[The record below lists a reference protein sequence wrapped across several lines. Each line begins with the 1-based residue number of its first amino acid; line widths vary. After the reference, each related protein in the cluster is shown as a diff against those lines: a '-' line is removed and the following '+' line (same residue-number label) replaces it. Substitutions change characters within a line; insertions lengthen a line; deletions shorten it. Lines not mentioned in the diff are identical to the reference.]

1 MDIRTAGAA
10 EMLALWGENPDHLSP
25 TARFN
30 CENIESGSAT
40 LFVWDR
46 DGVLVGELYLFRS
59 LSDPDFAD
67 GKKRAYFCALR
78 IQKNLR
84 GQGLGTALME
94 HVIAQA
100 AREGFRARLEQ
111 AGERKAA
118 ELRARL
124 GEETALSIE
133 MDLEIL
139 LAGSSADGGI
149 ALARLLPLVDHIC
162 VSAGE
167 REAEVIEA
175 LRAAGAEEPDL
186 FQAVQLERKLEK
198 ALSQV
203 EGAGEVSVVLT
214 LDAGPR
220 QVIAQDGTA
229 VQEADKTSRETTSV
243 LLSKGS
249 GTQEAVRLQEL
260 APAYRGALVVAQGG
274 DDPLVRLALN
284 QAVSALTG
292 LGADQISICKGK

>member
-1 MDIRTAGAA
+1 MKAA
-10 EMLALWGENPDHLSP
+10 QVGRRWAEALKRYKYVFLV
-25 TARFN
+25 A
-30 CENIESGSAT
+30 A
-40 LFVWDR
+40 V
-46 DGVLVGELYLFRS
+46 GVLLL
-59 LSDPDFAD
+59 LWP
-67 GKKRAYFCALR
+67 
-78 IQKNLR
+78 
-84 GQGLGTALME
+84 
-94 HVIAQA
+94 
-100 AREGFRARLEQ
+100 
-111 AGERKAA
+111 AGESQEK
-118 ELRARL
+118 
-124 GEETALSIE
+124 
-133 MDLEIL
+133 
-139 LAGSSADGGI
+139 
-149 ALARLLPLVDHIC
+149 
-162 VSAGE
+162 
-167 REAEVIEA
+167 
-175 LRAAGAEEPDL
+175 AAGAEEPDL

>member
-1 MDIRTAGAA
+1 MKAA
-10 EMLALWGENPDHLSP
+10 QVGRRWAEALKRYKYVFLV
-25 TARFN
+25 A
-30 CENIESGSAT
+30 A
-40 LFVWDR
+40 V
-46 DGVLVGELYLFRS
+46 GVLLL
-59 LSDPDFAD
+59 LWP
-67 GKKRAYFCALR
+67 
-78 IQKNLR
+78 
-84 GQGLGTALME
+84 
-94 HVIAQA
+94 
-100 AREGFRARLEQ
+100 
-111 AGERKAA
+111 AGESQEK
-118 ELRARL
+118 
-124 GEETALSIE
+124 
-133 MDLEIL
+133 
-139 LAGSSADGGI
+139 
-149 ALARLLPLVDHIC
+149 
-162 VSAGE
+162 
-167 REAEVIEA
+167 
-175 LRAAGAEEPDL
+175 AAGAEEPDL
-186 FQAVQLERKLEK
+186 FQAAQLERKLEK
-198 ALSQV
+198 ALTQV

>member
-1 MDIRTAGAA
+1 MKAA
-10 EMLALWGENPDHLSP
+10 QLGRRWAEALKRYKYVFLV
-25 TARFN
+25 A
-30 CENIESGSAT
+30 A
-40 LFVWDR
+40 V
-46 DGVLVGELYLFRS
+46 GVLLL
-59 LSDPDFAD
+59 LWP
-67 GKKRAYFCALR
+67 
-78 IQKNLR
+78 
-84 GQGLGTALME
+84 
-94 HVIAQA
+94 
-100 AREGFRARLEQ
+100 
-111 AGERKAA
+111 AGESQEK
-118 ELRARL
+118 
-124 GEETALSIE
+124 
-133 MDLEIL
+133 
-139 LAGSSADGGI
+139 
-149 ALARLLPLVDHIC
+149 
-162 VSAGE
+162 
-167 REAEVIEA
+167 
-175 LRAAGAEEPDL
+175 AAGAEEPDL
-186 FQAVQLERKLEK
+186 FQAAQLERKLEK

>member
-1 MDIRTAGAA
+1 MKAA
-10 EMLALWGENPDHLSP
+10 QVGRRWAEALKRYKYVFLV
-25 TARFN
+25 A
-30 CENIESGSAT
+30 A
-40 LFVWDR
+40 V
-46 DGVLVGELYLFRS
+46 GVLLL
-59 LSDPDFAD
+59 LWP
-67 GKKRAYFCALR
+67 
-78 IQKNLR
+78 
-84 GQGLGTALME
+84 
-94 HVIAQA
+94 
-100 AREGFRARLEQ
+100 
-111 AGERKAA
+111 AGESQEK
-118 ELRARL
+118 
-124 GEETALSIE
+124 
-133 MDLEIL
+133 
-139 LAGSSADGGI
+139 
-149 ALARLLPLVDHIC
+149 
-162 VSAGE
+162 
-167 REAEVIEA
+167 
-175 LRAAGAEEPDL
+175 AAGAEEPDL
-186 FQAVQLERKLEK
+186 FQAAQLERKLEK